1 MEIRDVVLIALL
13 AAVMAALAVFPPL
26 TLPLLA
32 VPITAQSLGPMLAG
46 GILGARRGGL
56 ALVLFLSLVAIG
68 LPLLPGGR
76 GGLGVFFGPTAGFLI
91 GYIVAAF
98 AVGFLTER
106 FWNRLSYPLAFA
118 ICLVAGVALLYA
130 IGLPWAAYVA
140 KISIGT
146 ALAGSLPFIPG
157 DIIKCAVAAAVIM
170 IVKRSYPIISPK
182 VPRSSVSAR

>member
-1 MEIRDVVLIALL
+1 M
-13 AAVMAALAVFPPL
+13 
-26 TLPLLA
+26 
-32 VPITAQSLGPMLAG
+32 
-46 GILGARRGGL
+46 
-56 ALVLFLSLVAIG
+56 
-68 LPLLPGGR
+68 
-76 GGLGVFFGPTAGFLI
+76 GVFFGPTAGFLI

-140 KISIGT
+140 KIPIGT

-170 IVKRSYPIISPK
+170 IVKRSYPIISSK
-182 VPRSSVSAR
+182 VPRSSVSAS